1 LPGVTSIDTI
11 LGQCTYFGLSF
22 GRVGVDFT
30 GRMSDIFVR
39 VIGERF
45 EQNVRRTTRKFEKDM
60 ETFTL
65 INKTQRLDIKTE
77 TCINSVSIK
86 LYLKSLHSFTIAAVS
101 QENPP
106 EQLVE
111 FYPLAVYCNG
121 IIAAFNELRLCAPV
135 AMSTLC
141 TKLLQ
146 ESLHNVARAMLVFYK
161 QEQQVSFY
169 YHIILICK

>member
-1 LPGVTSIDTI
+1 MPGVTSIDTI

-77 TCINSVSIK
+77 TSVNSVSVK
-86 LYLKSLHSFTIAAVS
+86 LYLQGFFYINLQLESFHRK
-101 QENPP
+101 
-106 EQLVE
+106 
-111 FYPLAVYCNG
+111 FPLN
-121 IIAAFNELRLCAPV
+121 N
-135 AMSTLC
+135 
-141 TKLLQ
+141 
-146 ESLHNVARAMLVFYK
+146 
-161 QEQQVSFY
+161 
-169 YHIILICK
+169 